1 MKIGFI
7 GLGKMGQQMVSR
19 LAKAGHEV
27 VVTDVNPT
35 AIATA
40 EQAGATGAAD
50 RAELVKA
57 LGERPV
63 VWLMIPAGAVQAE
76 VAALL
81 ELLPAAG
88 IVVDGGNSDFRQ
100 TLERAKETAT
110 KQVEL
115 VDVGTSGGVM
125 GLAEGFSMM
134 VGGSDAAVA
143 AVQPA
148 LETLAQSGGWGHFG
162 PVGSGHF
169 IKMVHN
175 AIEYG
180 LMEAYA
186 EGYRLLHENP
196 EFTKLNLG
204 AIGAVW
210 QHGSVIRSHLNE
222 ISAQVLHENPSLEG
236 IDGYVAESGETRW
249 TLELAKQVS
258 IEAPVIQAAFDVRV
272 ASEKG
277 QVNFATK
284 LLAAMRNVFGGHQLN
299 K

>member
-19 LAKAGHEV
+19 LSQAGHEV
-27 VVTDVNPT
+27 MVTDVNQ
-35 AIATA
+35 AAVAVA
-40 EQAGATGAAD
+40 EQAGATGAAS

-81 ELLPAAG
+81 ELLPG
-88 IVVDGGNSDFRQ
+88 GSVIVDGGNSDFRQ
-100 TLERAKETAT
+100 TLKRAKEAAA
-110 KQVEL
+110 KKVEL
-115 VDVGTSGGVM
+115 VDVGTSGGVE
-125 GLAEGFSMM
+125 GLTEGFSMM
-134 VGGSDAAVA
+134 VGGADAAVA
-143 AVQPA
+143 VVQPA
-148 LETLAQSGGWGHFG
+148 LEALAVPDGWAHFG

-180 LMEAYA
+180 LMESYA
-186 EGYRLLHENP
+186 EGYRLLRENP
-196 EFTKLNLG
+196 EFTKLDLG
-204 AIGAVW
+204 AVGKVW

-222 ISAQVLHENPSLEG
+222 ICSQVLSQNPTLDG
-236 IDGYVAESGETRW
+236 IEGYVAESGEARW

-258 IEAPVIQAAFDVRV
+258 IEAPAIQAAFDVRV
-272 ASEKG
+272 ASEQGK
-277 QVNFATK
+277 VNFATK